1 MLQRI
6 RSREKVSTLRRM
18 ISVSAAA
25 VLLVGPVGVAQASP
39 PTPAS
44 GTITQT
50 SAIPQDIRFA
60 GPTVILESAIE
71 ADIDGTLSGEDWVET
86 LRVVIHPNGRF
97 TAHGT
102 ATCACTVDGKS
113 GEVELVVS
121 DTGQNVDG
129 TPTFQGRYVI
139 TRATGE
145 LAGLQGVL
153 DMEGTLDLTT
163 GLATITY
170 SGQIHLHP

>member
-1 MLQRI
+1 MLKRI
-6 RSREKVSTLRRM
+6 GSHDRGSTLRRM
-18 ISVSAAA
+18 ISMSAAA
-25 VLLVGPVGVAQASP
+25 VLLVGPVGAAQASP

-50 SAIPQDIRFA
+50 SAVPQDIRFV
-60 GPTVILESAIE
+60 GPNIILESAIE
-71 ADIDGTLSGEDWVET
+71 ATVDGALSGDWDET

-102 ATCACTVDGKS
+102 ATCVCTVDGKT
-113 GEVELVVS
+113 GDVELAVS
-121 DTGQNVDG
+121 DTGQTVDG
-129 TPTFQGRYVI
+129 IPTFQGRYVI

-145 LAGLQGVL
+145 LTGLRGVL
-153 DMEGTLDLTT
+153 HMEGSLDATT

-170 SGQIHLHP
+170 SGQIHRHP